1 MAGKE
6 KRKVDIYDTTL
17 RDGTQ
22 AEEVNLQ
29 MLDKISITHKLDEL
43 GIDYI
48 EGGWP
53 GSNPKDMEFFEAAR
67 NLKLDNSRITAFGS
81 TRRKGIKAA
90 DDPQIA
96 ALLKASDVV
105 TIFGKS
111 WHLHVKEAL
120 RTTLEENLEMIH
132 DSVSYLKAN
141 SDIVFYDAEH
151 FFDGYK
157 DNPGYAI
164 DTLKAANDAGANCL
178 VLCDTNGG
186 TLPGEIVSIVEDV
199 QKQLPSAPL
208 GAHMHNDSECAV
220 ANTLVLLRMGGV
232 HVQGTINGWGERCG
246 NANLCSIIPAL
257 DLKMG
262 FETSIGKEKLLRLRE
277 ISRTISEYAN
287 MTPDSH
293 QPYVGRSAFAHKG
306 GVHVSAMQRN
316 KQTYEHIEPEL
327 VGNRTRVLLSDLS
340 GRSNVIF
347 KAQEFGVKLDDK
359 DPAIAEVLEQIK
371 DLENKGFLYE
381 SAEASFELLLKKA
394 LGKHRRFFSLKGFR
408 VIDEKREWDRPPL
421 SEATIMVDV
430 EGSIEHTAAIG
441 QGPVDAMNAALRK
454 ALTKF
459 YPVLEEVRLL
469 DYKVRIL
476 PEDKG
481 TAAVTRVIIESGD
494 GSSKWSTVGVS
505 ENILEASWQALVDSI
520 EYKLLRE
527 EERGNPVN
535 SSQ

>member
-1 MAGKE
+1 MKKE
-6 KRKVDIYDTTL
+6 KKRQLVIYDTTL

-22 AEEVNLQ
+22 AEEISLQ
-29 MLDKISITHKLDEL
+29 MTDKINIAHKLDEL
-43 GIDYI
+43 GVDFI

-67 NLKLDNSRITAFGS
+67 DLRLDYSRIAAFGS

-90 DDPQIA
+90 DDPQIQ
-96 ALLKASDVV
+96 ALLRAADVV

-120 RTTLEENLEMIH
+120 RTTLEENLDMIH

-141 SDIVFYDAEH
+141 ADIVFYDAEH

-157 DNPGYAI
+157 DNPRYAVK
-164 DTLKAANDAGANCL
+164 TLQAAHDAGADCL

-186 TLPGEIVSIVEDV
+186 TLPSEIAQIVGDV
-199 QKQLPSAPL
+199 QSKLKGAPL

-220 ANTLVLLRMGGV
+220 ANSLVLLQMGGV

-246 NANLCSIIPAL
+246 NANLVSIIPAAV
-257 DLKMG
+257 LKMG
-262 FETSIGKEKLLRLRE
+262 LETGIDEKKLGRLRE
-277 ISRTISEYAN
+277 LSRAISEFAN
-287 MTPDSH
+287 MAPYSH

-316 KQTYEHIEPEL
+316 RRTYEHIDPST

-340 GRSNVIF
+340 GRSNVIY
-347 KAQEFGVKLDDK
+347 KAMEFGVEVDEK
-359 DPAIAEVLEQIK
+359 DPAIAAVLDQIK
-371 DLENKGFLYE
+371 DLENRGFLYE
-381 SAEASFELLLKKA
+381 SAEGSFELLLKKA
-394 LGKHRRFFSLKGFR
+394 LGKHRRFFGLKGFR

-421 SEATIMVDV
+421 SEATIMVEV
-430 EGSIEHTAAIG
+430 EGNTEHTAAVG
-441 QGPVDAMNAALRK
+441 QGPVDAMDRALRK

-459 YPVLEEVRLL
+459 YPVLEDVRLI

-494 GSSKWSTVGVS
+494 RETKWSTVGVS
-505 ENILEASWQALVDSI
+505 DNILEASWQALVDSI

-527 EERGNPVN
+527 EEKGAL
-535 SSQ
+535 